1 VPQFIWVP
9 EVRKVRE
16 EKYFYSANPE
26 QYAVARDA
34 LNSNFYHLSAY
45 GGAPPAHGEPGA
57 ASASQ
62 ALGGGSAVPPAH

>member
-34 LNSNFYHLSAY
+34 LNNFYHLSPY
-45 GGAPPAHGEPGA
+45 GAAPQAHAEPGG

-62 ALGGGSAVPPAH
+62 ALGGGAAVPPAH